1 MTNVERRMTTGP
13 SRRWLVL
20 VVLLSS
26 FIIRD
31 SSFGQTGLK
40 IQLVSEVTAIVPGK
54 PFTVGLWLD
63 HDRGWHTYW
72 RFPGIV
78 GVPTQLKW
86 NLPKGWKA
94 GELIYPE
101 PERTL
106 MFQIK
111 AQGFD
116 RDVMLRTEI
125 TPPANLKIGEL
136 VTLTGKA
143 SWMCCGNSC
152 HPASMDLSLTLP
164 VAESSAIHEKWH
176 KLLNEERARAEQFSD
191 AWTASA
197 SEKGETVTL
206 TLKPVTAEARLS
218 KSQREADKI
227 IVFTEDGWF
236 DTDKPQIIQRQ
247 DDGSLVIRLTK
258 AETYLGGKPPKTLRV
273 IVRNEEGWL
282 QNGRLRCLKIEPKI
296 VR

>member
-1 MTNVERRMTTGP
+1 MPNGP

-26 FIIRD
+26 FVIRH
-31 SSFGQTGLK
+31 SSFGQTGLQ
-40 IQLVSEVTAIVPGK
+40 IQLVSEQTAIIPGK

-125 TPPANLKIGEL
+125 TPPANLKFDEQ

-152 HPASMDLSLTLP
+152 HPASMDLSLTLR
-164 VAESSAIHEKWH
+164 VAETAALNEKWH
-176 KLLNEERARAEQFSD
+176 KLLDEERARAEQTSD
-191 AWTASA
+191 AWNASA
-197 SEKGETVTL
+197 SENGETVTL
-206 TLKPVTAEARLS
+206 TLKPITAEARLS

-247 DDGSLVIRLTK
+247 DDGSLVITLTK
-258 AETYLGGKPPKTLRV
+258 AETYLGGKPPRTLRV

-282 QNGRLRCLKIEPKI
+282 QNGRLRCLRIEPRI

>member
-1 MTNVERRMTTGP
+1 MTVRFLIR
-13 SRRWLVL
+13 
-20 VVLLSS
+20 LLLLALCSQPLA
-26 FIIRD
+26 
-31 SSFGQTGLK
+31 GKAQTGLK
-40 IQLVSEVTAIVPGK
+40 LQLVSEPSAIIPGK

-86 NLPKGWKA
+86 SLPKGWKA

-125 TPPANLKIGEL
+125 TPPANLKIGEQ

-143 SWMCCGNSC
+143 AWMCCGNSC
-152 HPASMDLSLTLP
+152 HPDSMDLSLTLP
-164 VAESSAIHEKWH
+164 VAETAALNEKWH

-206 TLKPVTAEARLS
+206 TLKPATAEARLS
-218 KSQREADKI
+218 KHQREADKI

-247 DDGSLVIRLTK
+247 DDGSLVITLTK

-273 IVRNEEGWL
+273 IVRNEDGWL
-282 QNGRLRCLKIEPKI
+282 QNGRLRCLKIEPRI
-296 VR
+296 AR

>member
-1 MTNVERRMTTGP
+1 MFFR
-13 SRRWLVL
+13 
-20 VVLLSS
+20 LLFFAFCSLP
-26 FIIRD
+26 FAATA
-31 SSFGQTGLK
+31 QTGLK
-40 IQLVSEVTAIVPGK
+40 LQLVSEQTAIVPGK
-54 PFTVGLWLD
+54 PFTVGLRLD

-125 TPPANLKIGEL
+125 TPPANLKIGEQ

-143 SWMCCGNSC
+143 AWMCCGNSC
-152 HPASMDLSLTLP
+152 HPSSMDLSLTLP
-164 VAESSAIHEKWH
+164 VDETSALNEKWH
-176 KLLNEERARAEQFSD
+176 KLLNEERARAEQTSD

-206 TLKPVTAEARLS
+206 TLKPISAEARLS

-247 DDGSLVIRLTK
+247 DDGSLVITLTK

-282 QNGRLRCLKIEPKI
+282 QNGRLRCLKIEPRI

>member
-1 MTNVERRMTTGP
+1 VGSIGFALMLAVSASPR
-13 SRRWLVL
+13 
-20 VVLLSS
+20 LS
-26 FIIRD
+26 FA
-31 SSFGQTGLK
+31 QTGLK
-40 IQLVSEVTAIVPGK
+40 LQLVSEVTAIVPGK

-125 TPPANLKIGEL
+125 TPPANLKFGEQ
-136 VTLTGKA
+136 VTLNGKA
-143 SWMCCGNSC
+143 AWMCCGNSC
-152 HPASMDLSLTLP
+152 HPGSMGLSLTLP
-164 VAESSAIHEKWH
+164 VAETNALNEKWH
-176 KLLNEERARAEQFSD
+176 KLLNEERARAEQASD

-206 TLKPVTAEARLS
+206 TLKPATAEARLS
-218 KSQREADKI
+218 KHQREADKI

-247 DDGSLVIRLTK
+247 DDGSLVITLTK
-258 AETYLGGKPPKTLRV
+258 AETYLGGKPPKTLRA
-273 IVRNEEGWL
+273 IVRNEEGWV
-282 QNGRLRCLKIEPKI
+282 QNGRLRCLKIEPRI

>member
-1 MTNVERRMTTGP
+1 MTNGP

-26 FIIRD
+26 FVIRH
-31 SSFGQTGLK
+31 SSFAQTGLK

-86 NLPKGWKA
+86 SLPKGWKA

-116 RDVMLRTEI
+116 RDVMLRAEI
-125 TPPANLKIGEL
+125 TPPANLKIGEQI
-136 VTLTGKA
+136 TLTCKA

-152 HPASMDLSLTLP
+152 HPGSMDLSLTLP
-164 VAESSAIHEKWH
+164 VAETAAINEKWH
-176 KLLNEERARAEQFSD
+176 KLLDEERARAEQSSD

-206 TLKPVTAEARLS
+206 TLKPATAEARLS
-218 KSQREADKI
+218 KNQREADKI

-247 DDGSLVIRLTK
+247 DDGSLVITLTK

-282 QNGRLRCLKIEPKI
+282 QNGRLRCLKIEPRI